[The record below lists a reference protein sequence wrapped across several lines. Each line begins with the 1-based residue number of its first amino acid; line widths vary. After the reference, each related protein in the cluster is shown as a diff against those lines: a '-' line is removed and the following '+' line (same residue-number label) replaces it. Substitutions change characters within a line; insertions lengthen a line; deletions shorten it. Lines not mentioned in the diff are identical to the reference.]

1 MHPPNL
7 IKCWCTLPILNL
19 VQLPLP
25 QQFRTLLVRC
35 QADTKILS
43 GNWTIPLCS
52 WWINRIGRG
61 GEVRRA
67 KSIPYYQFTARLT
80 VSISIEV
87 DKNNATMH
95 RCREGAQ
102 LHHHRPLNR
111 TIAALYSSKDSAPIK
126 ITAKVSKFTI
136 LKSVFKIIA
145 PRITKDISVITIADN
160 KFSNPFPSGLILR
173 KAWKILNDPWLCDQL
188 CECCT
193 DLDLSSCENSCRI
206 GREQPDMKPE
216 QRWSSIRI
224 GIVLKQ
230 GEWHQAASWSSGLE
244 PTMSIL
250 QPLMSRL
257 HSPQMSGSPLA
268 IDALC

>member
-1 MHPPNL
+1 MISVSDSCWAGKFWFCWRTLLILLNVIDAPTKFYKMLMHPSN
-7 IKCWCTLPILNL
+7 LNL
-19 VQLPLP
+19 VQLSLP

-67 KSIPYYQFTARLT
+67 KSIPYYQFAARLT

-126 ITAKVSKFTI
+126 ITA
-136 LKSVFKIIA
+136 
-145 PRITKDISVITIADN
+145 
-160 KFSNPFPSGLILR
+160 
-173 KAWKILNDPWLCDQL
+173 
-188 CECCT
+188 
-193 DLDLSSCENSCRI
+193 
-206 GREQPDMKPE
+206 
-216 QRWSSIRI
+216 
-224 GIVLKQ
+224 
-230 GEWHQAASWSSGLE
+230 
-244 PTMSIL
+244 
-250 QPLMSRL
+250 
-257 HSPQMSGSPLA
+257 
-268 IDALC
+268 